1 VLDPAAIEG
10 FDWDS
15 GDARKNE
22 KHGVTQQEAE
32 QVFFNEPLLLLDDP
46 RHSSQESRF
55 HALGR
60 TNDGRLLHI
69 AFTLRDSG
77 RLIRIISARSMH
89 SKERMVYEQNS

>member
-1 VLDPAAIEG
+1 MLDPAAIEG